1 MKLKPPK
8 TIEFGSKVTP
18 YNIIYLQGLVNYQI
32 QNLTFL
38 SFQILSLTTNRKTGH
53 SPFKRTTQHPSRKDS
68 TDPIHQITDSKV
80 EHKNQQNP
88 EHNPYTKLYFQTLMT
103 IFDIILISS
112 TPQTQE
118 ESKTLSIPTPQPQ
131 IPRRANPFQAN
142 KTQHITVLFC
152 FLHFP
157 SNQTTQQQKTAMEP
171 SIQTITKYSHS

>member
-118 ESKTLSIPTPQPQ
+118 PNRIQNTIYTNPTTPDSETSKPFSSKQNPTHNCPLLFLTLSQQPNN
-131 IPRRANPFQAN
+131 ATTKNGN
-142 KTQHITVLFC
+142 GTEH
-152 FLHFP
+152 
-157 SNQTTQQQKTAMEP
+157 SNN
-171 SIQTITKYSHS
+171 H